1 MTVVLATRNKK
12 KITEI
17 KRICSD
23 LRIRILTLDAFPDVP
38 AVEEDGATFR
48 ANAVKKALEI
58 SKRTGYPAIADDSGL
73 EVDALDGQPGVYSAR
88 YAGIDADDRQNVKK
102 LLSTMHD
109 IPDEK
114 RGAHFVCCIAFAMP
128 NGRYRTFTGSV
139 SGVIGRSRKGVRG
152 FGYDPVFYPEGRMKT
167 FAQMTDHEKD
177 SLSHRGRALGKL
189 HAYLSNL
196 LKIKHIKIS
205 D

>member
-1 MTVVLATRNKK
+1 MMDITVVLATRNKK

-17 KRICSD
+17 KRICLD
-23 LRIRILTLDAFPDVP
+23 LRIRILTLDAFPNVP
-38 AVEEDGATFR
+38 EVEESGATFR
-48 ANAVKKALEI
+48 ANAVKKAREI

-109 IPDEK
+109 IPNEK

-139 SGVIGRSRKGVRG
+139 G
-152 FGYDPVFYPEGRMKT
+152 
-167 FAQMTDHEKD
+167 
-177 SLSHRGRALGKL
+177 
-189 HAYLSNL
+189 
-196 LKIKHIKIS
+196 
-205 D
+205 